1 VLQKDY
7 ATAMYGNHGA
17 DMESDVQRLLDVPE
31 ITPSIAQEANDLVGI
46 LLDELPGFQE
56 PFAHIAPGPE
66 YGSIVQHCISL
77 TKKMFEF
84 DYNFS
89 QQYALD
95 IARFAF
101 YVDEFELAK
110 SWTLHLK
117 ELIGIDPYT
126 EYFATYQLHEFHKW
140 LGDAEKSEEL
150 KTVAEAILEFYEDHR
165 ETFSE
170 NNPDDYWMCHS
181 HFLLSCSKGQK
192 RLGNYDTALDI
203 VQMILDKVEESHD
216 YTKLPTAYMEYGS
229 NLELLQV
236 NEAAEDGYR
245 WAVDWSEKVGTAQQQ
260 AESYEALGMMQYKN
274 KKPVEAIASIRTARE
289 RFNQLRDPDKVNELD
304 SRIGAIQYFM
314 SRQ

>member
-1 VLQKDY
+1 
-7 ATAMYGNHGA
+7 M
-17 DMESDVQRLLDVPE
+17 QRLLDAPE

-46 LLDELPGFQE
+46 LLDELPSFQDL
-56 PFAHIAPGPE
+56 FAHIAPGPE
-66 YGSIVQHCISL
+66 YGNIVQHCISL

-101 YVDEFELAK
+101 YADEFELAK

-126 EYFATYQLHEFHKW
+126 EYFATYQLHEFHEW
-140 LGDAEKSEEL
+140 LGGGDRSEEL
-150 KTVAEAILEFYEDHR
+150 KSDAIALLEYYEDDR

-170 NNPDDYWMCHS
+170 NNPDHYGMCHS

-216 YTKLPTAYMEYGS
+216 YTKLPTAYMEYAS
-229 NLELLQV
+229 NLELLLV
-236 NEAAEDGYR
+236 NEAAEDGYG

-260 AESYEALGMMQYKN
+260 AESYEALGMMHYKN
-274 KKPVEAIASIRTARE
+274 KKPVEALENIRTARE
-289 RFNQLRDPDKVNELD
+289 RFNQLRDPEKVNELD
-304 SRIGAIQYFM
+304 SRIAAIQYFM
-314 SRQ
+314 SRE